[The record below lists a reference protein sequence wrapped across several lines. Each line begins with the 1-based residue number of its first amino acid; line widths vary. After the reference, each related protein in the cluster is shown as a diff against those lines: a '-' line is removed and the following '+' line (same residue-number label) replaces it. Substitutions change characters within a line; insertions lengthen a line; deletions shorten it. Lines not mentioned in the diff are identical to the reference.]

1 MKLVFTAE
9 KEDLSNSSLALA
21 VRKVDGTNFTGLSLR
36 VVNVADLQTVSGS
49 NTSDT
54 CEAPMGS
61 MLLPPSLTGALSPGD
76 QNLANRVQFT
86 FYLNTWLFQDK
97 SLGERRLI
105 SPVLGSSVANLSIT
119 NLTENVTF
127 TLRNSQPV
135 PVLPTTDRYYR
146 VSCVFWNF
154 SLNGG
159 AGGWSSAGCFLLTT
173 TEDSTSC
180 SCNHLTSFAILL
192 DLSRKGVTDPQKAL
206 ILTFITYIGCGI
218 SAIFLSVT
226 LLTYLFFQTLLQDFP
241 SKILVHLC
249 LSLFLLNMLFLLD
262 GWLALSPAPGLCTS
276 TAFFLHYFLLT
287 SFTWAG
293 LEAFHMYLG
302 IIRVFTPYFNRYMLK
317 LSLVGWGLPLIMVS
331 VIISVD
337 KDIYGQ
343 VTYGGDTD
351 STDYLYYIWVCMCLA
366 IPKCVLYTLC
376 VLPSSCWLRNDIAF
390 YVTVV
395 AYFLLVFVLCLLVFI
410 VVLVQLAHVK
420 KQNPQNTSPHRSVM
434 TDLRS
439 IAGLI
444 ILLGLTWGFA
454 LFAWGPLYLPFVY
467 LFSIFNSLLGLF
479 VFVFYCAM
487 NESVRRQW
495 TTHLGLCVDENSV
508 LLWTQWIMPFLLA

>member
-1 MKLVFTAE
+1 MDPKMMCSVTVPGSFESDMSVPPLG
-9 KEDLSNSSLALA
+9 S
-21 VRKVDGTNFTGLSLR
+21 
-36 VVNVADLQTVSGS
+36 VV
-49 NTSDT
+49 
-54 CEAPMGS
+54 
-61 MLLPPSLTGALSPGD
+61 LPPSLTGDLSPED
-76 QNLANRVQFT
+76 QKRASRVQFT
-86 FYLNTWLFQDK
+86 FYQTTSVFQDK

-127 TLRNSQPV
+127 TLRHSQPV
-135 PVLPTTDRYYR
+135 PV
-146 VSCVFWNF
+146 S
-154 SLNGG
+154 G

-192 DLSRKGVTDPQKAL
+192 DLSREGVTDRQQAL

-226 LLTYLFFQTLLQDFP
+226 LLTYLLFQTLLQDFP

-293 LEAFHMYLG
+293 LEAFHMYRG
-302 IIRVFTPYFNRYMLK
+302 IIRVFTPYFSRYMLK

-351 STDYLYYIWVCMCLA
+351 STDYF
-366 IPKCVLYTLC
+366 
-376 VLPSSCWLRNDIAF
+376 CWLRNDIAF

-410 VVLVQLAHVK
+410 VVLVQLARVK
-420 KQNPQNTSPHRSVM
+420 EQNPQNTSPHRSVM

-467 LFSIFNSLLGLF
+467 LFSIFNSLQGLF
-479 VFVFYCAM
+479 IFVFYCAM
-487 NESVRRQW
+487 KESVRRQW
-495 TTHLGLCVDENSV
+495 TTHLSLRALCGYENPGSKKKNAN
-508 LLWTQWIMPFLLA
+508 P